1 MLKPRFDPFRFSRPT
16 GPTQQQRRHMI
27 ADAAYQRAAQ
37 RGFTPGHAVE
47 DWLAAEKEVDYA
59 LSLQFIKV
67 YL

>member
-1 MLKPRFDPFRFSRPT
+1 
-16 GPTQQQRRHMI
+16 MI